1 MPYLLVQDFKLG
13 LDSRRNE
20 LTSPAGALTLC
31 RNAHISRGGEV
42 EKRHCFELVSAI
54 DASKYHGLEAT
65 SDGLFVFAL
74 LSDVT
79 QQTAAAL
86 NAAGVKIQA
95 VTHPY
100 NNNWII
106 DKVLWSTVYD
116 GKVFSI
122 IKFKHNIEQSISEVY
137 CFYDEQKESHLIG
150 STKIYKPTV
159 IKDIYK
165 GMVGNGLTAL
175 TQTAAQVAAEL
186 YAFLILDSNFSS
198 STIGTGAD
206 ANRITVIGKTEKSFE
221 LEARRMTNL
230 SQYPSAT
237 ETIVNTFKSQGSVVG
252 SLPVG
257 AFTKFGIT
265 GGSAG
270 ASVAYGVG
278 RAAYGYIA
286 PMKVSQV
293 IVNDVDIAFVPI
305 NSSITISDNDI
316 PYLLGTEPMAGAIAK
331 FINANTPAS
340 GYSAVPGHDGDWHGW
355 NTCGFI
361 SLYISSPSVNSIDY
375 NGDEVWFELDNTFA
389 ECYGFAHSHRG
400 GGSFLISATAMVSNK
415 SKTGA
420 VATNPEGTFK
430 LMKLTAPFA
439 GGSRNSIS
447 SIKIDSLEI
456 LGVEKFWLT
465 SNGQLMQDVADQ
477 INSFQNVY
485 DASVVESMINIKHV
499 AGGSA
504 QNGKQM
510 VVVRNGSVTVSTFS
524 VLTGGVSSEG
534 ALPQK
539 NTITIGASANEPV
552 GKGTRFEINTKYS
565 DDLIYKTHA
574 ASDITGIRPTFAL
587 VYKSKMHLT
596 AGPSVFFS
604 ALNDPLDWDPQM
616 AGAGYVN
623 FSENFSTKYD
633 VVSIAP
639 YKSQLAVFGQ
649 NNTQIWGWD
658 PNPELNSQQQVLA
671 NTGSISA
678 GSVAQLGD
686 IDVFYVSASGIR
698 SLKARDAT
706 DSAMSSDIGTQI
718 DTLIEA
724 EIEEAQLDYNISSV
738 IEPNSGRYM
747 MSINDKI
754 YVLSQ
759 FTGSQIQAW
768 STYNPNLGDILKMT
782 STNTDV
788 YIRCESSIH
797 VLSRV
802 NYKSATDEN
811 IANIG
816 MPYLDGEK
824 PAHTKTFTG
833 VDSTVSGAWQIWA
846 GSNTSN
852 TAAKELIA
860 SIASPTFQVGRIP
873 MVGIG
878 THMGVTMISSSANEP
893 ATIANLMIHYR
904 LDKAD

>member
-79 QQTAAAL
+79 QQTAATL

-122 IKFKHNIEQSISEVY
+122 IKFRHNIENSVFETH
-137 CFYDEQKESHLIG
+137 CFYDEQKENYLIG

-159 IKDIYK
+159 VKDIYK

-186 YAFLILDSNFSS
+186 YAFLMLDSNFSS

-206 ANRITVIGKTEKSFE
+206 ANRITVIGKSEKSFE
-221 LEARRMTNL
+221 LEARRMSSL

-237 ETIVNTFKSQGSVVG
+237 DTLVNTFRTQERVIG

-270 ASVAYGVG
+270 VASAGGFG
-278 RAAYGYIA
+278 RCPYWNVA

-293 IVNDVDIAFVPI
+293 ITNDIDIAFVPI
-305 NSSITISDNDI
+305 NSFITINDNDI
-316 PYLLGTEPMAGAIAK
+316 PYLLGTEPMVGAIAK

-340 GYSAVPGHDGDWHGW
+340 GYRAEFGHDGDWYGW
-355 NTCGFI
+355 NTCGFMMLNI
-361 SLYISSPSVNSIDY
+361 FSPAINSIDY
-375 NGDEVWFELDNTFA
+375 NGDEVWFELDNTFN
-389 ECYGFAHSHRG
+389 ECYGFAYSHRG
-400 GGSFLISATAMVSNK
+400 GGSFLQGATVMLSNK

-430 LMKLTAPFA
+430 LMRLGTFA
-439 GGSRNSIS
+439 GGSKNSIS
-447 SIKIDSLEI
+447 SIKIDNTEI
-456 LGVEKFWLT
+456 LGVEEFWLT
-465 SNGQLMQDVADQ
+465 SNGQIMQDVADQ

-485 DASVVESMINIKHV
+485 DASVSESMINIKHV

-510 VVVRNGSVTVSTFS
+510 TVVKNGTVTITAFS
-524 VLTGGVSSEG
+524 VLAGGVSSEG

-539 NTITIGASANEPV
+539 NTIIIGASANEPV
-552 GKGTRFEINTKYS
+552 GKGTRFEINTKYA

-574 ASDITGIRPTFAL
+574 ASDITGIKPTFAL

-678 GSVAQLGD
+678 GSIAQLGD

-698 SLKARDAT
+698 SLKSRDAV

-718 DTLIEA
+718 DSLIEA
-724 EIEEAQLDYNISSV
+724 EIEEAQLNYNISSV

-811 IANIG
+811 IATIG

-833 VDSTVSGAWQIWA
+833 VDSTVSGSWQVWA

-852 TAAKELIA
+852 TAARELIA
-860 SIASPTFQVGRIP
+860 TITSPTFQIGRIP

-878 THMGVTMISSSANEP
+878 THMGVTMVSTSANEP

>member
-20 LTSPAGALTLC
+20 LTSPAGALMVC
-31 RNAHISRGGEV
+31 SNAHISRGGEV
-42 EKRHCFELVSAI
+42 EKRHCFETIAEVGE
-54 DASKYHGLEAT
+54 DFHGIESTA
-65 SDGLFVFAL
+65 DGLFVFAL

-79 QQTAAAL
+79 EPVATL
-86 NAAGVKIQA
+86 LKSAGISIQA
-95 VTHPY
+95 VSHPY
-100 NNNWII
+100 NNDWVL
-106 DKVLWSTVYD
+106 DKVVWSTVFD
-116 GKVFSI
+116 GKIFSI
-122 IKFKHNIEQSISEVY
+122 IKFRHTIETSQTETY
-137 CFYDEQKESHLIG
+137 CYYDEQKEKHLLG
-150 STKIYKPTV
+150 PTRIYKPTI
-159 IKDIYK
+159 IKDLYK
-165 GMVGNGLTAL
+165 GMVGNGRTAP
-175 TQTAAQVAAEL
+175 TYTAASVALEL
-186 YAFLILDSNFSS
+186 YNFLKLDENFSA

-206 ANRITVIGKTEKSFE
+206 ANRITVIGKSEKSFN

-230 SQYPSAT
+230 VQYTNAT
-237 ETIVNTFKSQGSVVG
+237 ETLVSTFRTQESVVG

-265 GGSAG
+265 GGAAG
-270 ASVAYGVG
+270 AAVAYGVG

-305 NSSITISDNDI
+305 NSFITINDNDI
-316 PYLLGTEPMAGAIAK
+316 PYLLGTEIMAGAIAK
-331 FINANTPAS
+331 FINANTPAT
-340 GYSAVPGHDGDWHGW
+340 GYSAVPGHDGDWYGW

-361 SLYISSPSVNSIDY
+361 SLYISSPAVNSIDY
-375 NGDEVWFELDNTFA
+375 NGDEVWFELDNTFS
-389 ECYGFAHSHRG
+389 ECYAFAHSHRS
-400 GGSFLISATAMVSNK
+400 GGSFLIGGTAMVSNK

-430 LMKLTAPFA
+430 LMRLTAPFA

-485 DASVVESMINIKHV
+485 DASVQESMINIKHV
-499 AGGSA
+499 AGGSP

-510 VVVRNGSVTVSTFS
+510 VVVKNGSVTVSTFS

-539 NTITIGASANEPV
+539 NTIIIGASASEPV
-552 GKGTRFEINTKYS
+552 GKGTRFEINTKYA
-565 DDLIYKTHA
+565 DDLIYKTHC
-574 ASDITGIRPTFAL
+574 ASDITGIIPTFAL
-587 VYKSKMHLT
+587 VFKSKMHMT
-596 AGPSVFFS
+596 AGASVFFS
-604 ALNDPLDWDPQM
+604 ALNDPMDWDPQM

-633 VVSIAP
+633 IVSIAP
-639 YKSQLAVFGQ
+639 YKAQLAVFGQ
-649 NNTQIWGWD
+649 NNIQIWGWD

-671 NTGSISA
+671 NTGAIAA
-678 GSVAQLGD
+678 GSIAQLGD
-686 IDVFYVSASGIR
+686 IDVFYVSSSGIR

-706 DSAMSSDIGTQI
+706 DSAMSSDVGTQI
-718 DTLIEA
+718 DTLIES
-724 EIEEAQLDYNISSV
+724 EIEIDGPDYQVSSL

-759 FTGSQIQAW
+759 FTGSQIQSW
-768 STYNPNLGDILKMT
+768 STYEPGFGNIEKMV
-782 STNTDV
+782 SNNTDV
-788 YIRCESSIH
+788 YMRCESGKIYI
-797 VLSRV
+797 LSRT
-802 NYKSATDEN
+802 NYTSFEDPNVTTVQ
-811 IANIG
+811 

-833 VDSTVSGAWQIWA
+833 VDATITGSWQVFA
-846 GSNTSN
+846 GTNTSN
-852 TAAKELIA
+852 TLVRELIA
-860 SIASPTFQVGRIP
+860 TINSPTFEIGRIP
-873 MVGIG
+873 LVGLG
-878 THMGVTMISSSANEP
+878 THMGVLMISPASNQP